1 MTNRAPLAYP
11 VIQSPGVASERDE
24 TIEVVDRKRQIG
36 NEGCRFTECSC
47 STPAPLRRCAVT
59 PRELNYTR
67 ITIMLFLGAAVLVA
81 LGATAP

>member
-1 MTNRAPLAYP
+1 
-11 VIQSPGVASERDE
+11 
-24 TIEVVDRKRQIG
+24 
-36 NEGCRFTECSC
+36 
-47 STPAPLRRCAVT
+47 VT